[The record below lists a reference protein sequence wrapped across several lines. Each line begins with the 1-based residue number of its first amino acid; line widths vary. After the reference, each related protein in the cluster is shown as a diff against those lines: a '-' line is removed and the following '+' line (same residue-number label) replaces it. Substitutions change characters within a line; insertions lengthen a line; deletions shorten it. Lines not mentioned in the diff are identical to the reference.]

1 MSTLTLH
8 DTTVLVSA
16 LAEATGRNLR
26 ELSKVTDHPSKVISR
41 YNERYQDDL
50 SLIGKIIQLQTVEGY
65 GHSLE
70 SAATHYKEIARIYAP
85 SGFEV

>member
-8 DTTVLVSA
+8 DTTELISA

-26 ELSKVTDHPSKVISR
+26 ELGKATDHPSKVISI
-41 YNERYQDDL
+41 YNERYHADL
-50 SLIGKIIQLQTVEGY
+50 PLIEKIIQLPTVEGY

-70 SAATHYKEIARIYAP
+70 NATTHYKDIARIYAP
-85 SGFEV
+85 NGFEV